1 MSVTQP
7 GVNIKINDNINL
19 KSALAV
25 NVFTNIKG
33 AARFSTSASTN
44 SVNTLTQ
51 YKYNYNSFQ
60 PSAELSIKEP
70 LGGLVPYAA
79 LFGDYV
85 YNFSLPS
92 SATGKGGYDFG
103 LKFGDAKVEDWKK
116 WQTKIIYSKL
126 GRDAWLDIFPD
137 SSRYSGKT
145 NDQAIEAQFDFG
157 LGKNTSLTLDYY
169 YARSLTK
176 TSGGDRAAAQV
187 LQLDWNIKF

>member
-1 MSVTQP
+1 
-7 GVNIKINDNINL
+7 
-19 KSALAV
+19 LAV
-25 NVFTNIKG
+25 NVFTSVKG

-44 SVNTLTQ
+44 SVNASTQ
-51 YKYNYNSFQ
+51 YKYNYNSYQ

-70 LGGLVPYAA
+70 LGELVPYAA

-85 YNFSLPS
+85 YNISLPS
-92 SATGKGGYDFG
+92 SATGRGGYDFG

-126 GRDAWLDIFPD
+126 GRDALLDIFPD

-169 YARSLTK
+169 YALNLTK

-187 LQLDWNIKF
+187 LQVDWNIKF